1 MELRKDKTHFEM
13 KKKLVVFHPAIAPYR
28 IDFFNSLNK
37 EFDVIFYFEFG
48 DVLEQSFAQDELRG
62 RLEFAPRFLAPGLFG
77 IKNLRTQ
84 VFSILRKE
92 QPNVVF
98 CSEYNILGLLLLVYK
113 FLFNWKL
120 SIFTI
125 CDDSKEIAESASLVK
140 RCMRFIAVKFYS
152 GIILTN
158 DDVLSWYVKHF
169 QAKRKFLFFPIIQ
182 KDQDFRLLLE
192 NALPVSKILED
203 MYHLEGRQVLLFVG
217 RLIDIKNLFFLLDA
231 LALVVNR
238 YPKAI
243 LLFVG
248 DGDQRVAL
256 ERHAERNGLADHVI
270 FAGKKQGED
279 LYACYNVGQIFVL
292 PSYYERFGAV
302 VNEALLAGCYTLCSV
317 VAGAACLIEPQK
329 NGDLFDPASKTYLA
343 EKLAQSLKDCEGLK
357 QISLKANKMC
367 YSYDQY
373 ITSFFNQLNSI
384 IDK

>member
-37 EFDVIFYFEFG
+37 EFDAIFYFEFG

-62 RLEFAPRFLAPGLFG
+62 RLEFVPRFLASGLFG

-158 DDVLSWYVKHF
+158 DDVLSWYVKLF

-192 NALPVSKILED
+192 NALPVSRMLED
-203 MYHLEGRQVLLFVG
+203 TYHLRGRQVLLFVG
-217 RLIDIKNLFFLLDA
+217 RLIDIKNLFFLLDT

-256 ERHAERNGLADHVI
+256 ERHVERNGLADHVI
-270 FAGKKQGED
+270 FAGKKQGKD

-302 VNEALLAGCYTLCSV
+302 VNEALLAGCYTLCSSA
-317 VAGAACLIEPQK
+317 AGAACLVNPLE
-329 NGDLFDPASKTYLA
+329 NGAIFDSHSKDGLVEQLTVALDMTPVLS
-343 EKLAQSLKDCEGLK
+343 ELRLKE
-357 QISLKANKMC
+357 NKMLN
-367 YSYDQY
+367 SYDTY
-373 ITSFFNQLNSI
+373 FANFMNRLDDLLN
-384 IDK
+384 K

>member
-1 MELRKDKTHFEM
+1 M

-28 IDFFNSLNK
+28 VDFFNSLNK
-37 EFDVIFYFEFG
+37 EFDAIFYFEFG

-62 RLEFAPRFLAPGLFG
+62 RLEFVPRFLASGLFG

-92 QPNVVF
+92 QPDVVF

-158 DDVLSWYVKHF
+158 DDVLSWYVKRF
-169 QAKRKFLFFPIIQ
+169 RVKQKFLFFPIIQ

-203 MYHLEGRQVLLFVG
+203 TYHLEGRQVLLFVG

-238 YPKAI
+238 YPKVI

-279 LYACYNVGQIFVL
+279 LYACYNVGQIFIL

-373 ITSFFNQLNSI
+373 LSLIHI
-384 IDK
+384 

>member
-37 EFDVIFYFEFG
+37 EFDAIFCFEFR

-62 RLEFAPRFLAPGLFG
+62 RLEFVPRFLASGLFG

-84 VFSILRKE
+84 VFSRFRKE

-98 CSEYNILGLLLLVYK
+98 CSEYKILGLLLLVYK

-192 NALPVSKILED
+192 NALPVSRMLED
-203 MYHLEGRQVLLFVG
+203 TYHLRGRQVLLFVG
-217 RLIDIKNLFFLLDA
+217 RLIDIKNLFFLLDT

-256 ERHAERNGLADHVI
+256 ERHVERNGLADHVI
-270 FAGKKQGED
+270 FAGKKQGKD

-302 VNEALLAGCYTLCSV
+302 VNEALLAGCYTLCSSA
-317 VAGAACLIEPQK
+317 AGAACLVNPLE
-329 NGDLFDPASKTYLA
+329 NGAIFDSHSKDGLVEQLTVALDMTPVLS
-343 EKLAQSLKDCEGLK
+343 ELRLKE
-357 QISLKANKMC
+357 NKMLN
-367 YSYDQY
+367 SYDTY
-373 ITSFFNQLNSI
+373 FANFMNRLDDLLN
-384 IDK
+384 K

>member
-1 MELRKDKTHFEM
+1 M
-13 KKKLVVFHPAIAPYR
+13 
-28 IDFFNSLNK
+28 
-37 EFDVIFYFEFG
+37 
-48 DVLEQSFAQDELRG
+48 
-62 RLEFAPRFLAPGLFG
+62 
-77 IKNLRTQ
+77 
-84 VFSILRKE
+84 
-92 QPNVVF
+92 VF

-158 DDVLSWYVKHF
+158 DDVLSWYVKRF
-169 QAKRKFLFFPIIQ
+169 RVKQKFLFFPIIQ

-203 MYHLEGRQVLLFVG
+203 TYHLEGRQVLLFVG

-238 YPKAI
+238 YPKVI

-270 FAGKKQGED
+270 FAGKKQGKD

-302 VNEALLAGCYTLCSV
+302 VNEALLAGCYTLCSSA
-317 VAGAACLIEPQK
+317 AGAACLVNPLE
-329 NGDLFDPASKTYLA
+329 NGAIFDSHSKDGLVEQLTVALDMTPVLS
-343 EKLAQSLKDCEGLK
+343 ELRLKE
-357 QISLKANKMC
+357 NKMLN
-367 YSYDQY
+367 SYDTY
-373 ITSFFNQLNSI
+373 FANFMNRLDDLLN
-384 IDK
+384 K